1 MEVIMYTTHCP
12 KCNVLAKKLNQFGI
26 NYTEIDDIKTMR
38 ELKILSVPVLSVDG
52 ALLDYVEA
60 VKWVNS
66 LEG

>member
-12 KCNVLAKKLNQFGI
+12 KCNVLAKKLNQSGI
-26 NYTEIDDIKTMR
+26 SYTEVDDVKTMR
-38 ELKILSVPVLSVDG
+38 KLKILSVPVLSVDG
-52 ALLDYVEA
+52 ALLDYMEA